1 MNETLNARRRALDAA
16 AALVAVAVVTLA
28 LVAEGRRPAPLAV
41 LLFTLLLFAAEN
53 SQIRLPSS
61 TTVSPGFMMI
71 MASIAAFDGRGV
83 VLGAAIVGFCGTAQI
98 TLIRRKRYAT
108 QLFNCCQYLV
118 AAGLAAF
125 IFERLDWRGGP
136 GLFAAA
142 ILATAG
148 FAVVNVALVLP
159 HVAIGERLAPS
170 EVWADMRPAVPNYLA
185 FGLLGLL
192 LGQLYSSVGWV
203 ALPLLIVPVAIAR
216 KVFASFIELREAH
229 EATIRVFIRAIEA
242 KDTYTAGHAERVA
255 KYALYMGREMSF
267 PPARLDHLRYAALMH
282 DIGKLAV
289 PSRLLNKPGKLTP
302 EEYSRVQRHNRV
314 CIDILTRVDFM
325 KTMVVTASDKHGHF
339 ESGGDHADNLVMEA
353 HIVAV
358 ADAFDA
364 MTSTRSYRRALAQD
378 VAFSELQDKAGSQ
391 FNPECVDALI
401 RAIEQR
407 DEHYGLGYEDETSE
421 FAVAPPVTGVGSA
434 GLGDLAQEPV
444 QA

>member
-1 MNETLNARRRALDAA
+1 MNALRRALDAA
-16 AALVAVAVVTLA
+16 AALAAVGVVVAALA
-28 LVAEGRRPAPLAV
+28 TEGARPAPLAAA
-41 LLFTLLLFAAEN
+41 LFTLLLFAAEN

-98 TLIRRKRYAT
+98 TLIRRRRYST
-108 QLFNCCQYLV
+108 QIFNSCQYL
-118 AAGLAAF
+118 LAAAF
-125 IFERLDWRGGP
+125 AAFVFDLLDWRSGP

-142 ILATAG
+142 ILATIG

-159 HVAIGERLAPS
+159 HVALGERLAPS
-170 EVWADMRPAVPNYLA
+170 VVWADMRPAVPNYLA

-192 LGQLYSSVGWV
+192 LGQLYSSVGWIV
-203 ALPLLIVPVAIAR
+203 LPLLIVPVTIAR
-216 KVFASFIELREAH
+216 KVFASFLELKAAH
-229 EATIRVFIRAIEA
+229 EATIKVFIRAIEA
-242 KDTYTAGHAERVA
+242 KDHYTAGHAERVA
-255 KYALYMGREMSF
+255 KYALYVGEEMSF
-267 PPARLDHLRYAALMH
+267 SQARLEHLRYAALMH

-289 PSRLLNKPGKLTP
+289 PSRLLNKPGRLTP

-325 KTMVVTASDKHGHF
+325 KTMVVAASDEHAHF
-339 ESGGDHADNLVMEA
+339 ERGGDRADNLVMEA

-364 MTSTRSYRRALAQD
+364 MTSTRSYRRALSQD
-378 VAFSELQDKAGSQ
+378 VAFAELRDKAGSQ
-391 FNPECVDALI
+391 FNPDCVEALVG
-401 RAIEQR
+401 AIER
-407 DEHYGLGYEDETSE
+407 RGEVYGLGFEEETTD
-421 FAVAPPVTGVGSA
+421 FDVAPPVVGVGSA
-434 GLGDLAQEPV
+434 GLGDLLNPEAV

>member
-1 MNETLNARRRALDAA
+1 
-16 AALVAVAVVTLA
+16 
-28 LVAEGRRPAPLAV
+28 
-41 LLFTLLLFAAEN
+41 LFAAEN
-53 SQIRLPSS
+53 AQIRLPSS

-71 MASIAAFDGRGV
+71 MASISAFDGRGV

-98 TLIRRKRYAT
+98 PLIRRRRFAL
-108 QLFNCCQYLV
+108 QLFNCCQYLI
-118 AAGLAAF
+118 AAALAGF
-125 IFERLDWRGGP
+125 VFELFDWRGGP

-142 ILATAG
+142 ILATAA

-159 HVAIGERLAPS
+159 HVAIGEELTFP

-192 LGQLYSSVGWV
+192 LGQLYSSIGWV

-229 EATIRVFIRAIEA
+229 EATIRTFIRAIEA

-255 KYALYMGREMSF
+255 KYSLYMGRELEFS
-267 PPARLDHLRYAALMH
+267 PARLDHLRYAALMH

-325 KTMVVTASDKHGHF
+325 KTMVVTASDRHGHF
-339 ESGGDHADNLVMEA
+339 ESGGDDADNLVMEA

-378 VAFSELQDKAGSQ
+378 VAFGELRDKSGSQ
-391 FNPECVDALI
+391 FNPDCVEALI

-407 DEHYGLGYEDETSE
+407 DEHYGLGYEEDASE

-434 GLGDLAQEPV
+434 GLGDLEQETV